1 MDSPSDCAQTI
12 SNLVIDNSL
21 HTKMKISHLL
31 NLLKLCNFFSG
42 FSESGVKISDFFY
55 NSDLHMKDLV
65 ASQVEVVAS
74 CLIQMV
80 IGNISFMF

>member
-1 MDSPSDCAQTI
+1 MSTL
-12 SNLVIDNSL
+12 LVHPLVLRIKFFYE
-21 HTKMKISHLL
+21 H
-31 NLLKLCNFFSG
+31 FFSG